1 MARAVWRIKFSN
13 EENYKTM
20 QNRSCCSDG
29 GATVW
34 HQLAGVES
42 QSVAKSMASAACP
55 WQNLP
60 KCRVHVTTTVE
71 NVLVSVTGPTRYP
84 NWHPMASV
92 MSLRVCVCGHLCGMS
107 SLSGASRSHSRGNA
121 RKTWHRRCTVWW
133 RGLPGIEG
141 QRISFPHSGTNSR
154 AWFADAA
161 LCRIRLVWNS
171 IVLKLFRVLQEI
183 IVEEIVSDGI
193 EICFPEPSRHKDAL
207 RKSRS

>member
-20 QNRSCCSDG
+20 QNHSCCSDG

-92 MSLRVCVCGHLCGMS
+92 MSLRVCVATSVACQVFLEPHALTVEETLGRLGTEDALFGGVAYLAS
-107 SLSGASRSHSRGNA
+107 KVRGSPSLTLERIQEL
-121 RKTWHRRCTVWW
+121 
-133 RGLPGIEG
+133 GLPTQPFAEFGLFGI
-141 QRISFPHSGTNSR
+141 
-154 AWFADAA
+154 
-161 LCRIRLVWNS
+161 
-171 IVLKLFRVLQEI
+171 QEY
-183 IVEEIVSDGI
+183 
-193 EICFPEPSRHKDAL
+193 
-207 RKSRS
+207 